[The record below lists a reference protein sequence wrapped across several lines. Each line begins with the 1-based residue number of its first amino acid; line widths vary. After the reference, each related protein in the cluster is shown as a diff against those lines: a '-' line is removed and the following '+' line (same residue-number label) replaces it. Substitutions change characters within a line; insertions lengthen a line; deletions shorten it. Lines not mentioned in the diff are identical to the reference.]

1 MLRHRFSS
9 QMHWGGNK
17 KRACGTMSTGRER
30 HNIYNR
36 LKFRMSRHPFN
47 CSTSVCT
54 STLSLSFYLSA
65 PLSLTL
71 HPSISAK
78 DTIPAVVTM
87 ETSPEGLWA
96 RHVRDCGW
104 LCVRVCVCVCT
115 WACLCANLCPCLFSH
130 DFSSFVHICFLIGF
144 IHTCQN
150 SFAAEIFSIGLMCM
164 DKKKSFAPALHFF
177 DQMKKIGYE
186 LRWSLGEVVKVSRVT
201 RINVSEARFCKTTD
215 KLKLKVSLG
224 SFFKCFL
231 LSQGCAQVL
240 VRFRQKSHLTRVRKT
255 AGFGCFSTMMDAL
268 RLLV

>member
-104 LCVRVCVCVCT
+104 LCVRACVCVCVCVYMSMFV
-115 WACLCANLCPCLFSH
+115 CKSLSLFV
-130 DFSSFVHICFLIGF
+130 FS
-144 IHTCQN
+144 
-150 SFAAEIFSIGLMCM
+150 
-164 DKKKSFAPALHFF
+164 
-177 DQMKKIGYE
+177 
-186 LRWSLGEVVKVSRVT
+186 W
-201 RINVSEARFCKTTD
+201 
-215 KLKLKVSLG
+215 
-224 SFFKCFL
+224 FFKFCSYLFPYWL
-231 LSQGCAQVL
+231 Y
-240 VRFRQKSHLTRVRKT
+240 SHLPK
-255 AGFGCFSTMMDAL
+255 
-268 RLLV
+268 